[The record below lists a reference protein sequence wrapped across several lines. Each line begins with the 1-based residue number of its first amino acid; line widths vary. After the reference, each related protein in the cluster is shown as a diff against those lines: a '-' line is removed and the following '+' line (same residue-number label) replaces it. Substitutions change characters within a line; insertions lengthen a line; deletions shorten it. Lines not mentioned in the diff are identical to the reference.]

1 MGRLASL
8 KCWCCNLARSVVWLA
23 WATSWEACSVA
34 CRVVVCIVTSVEP
47 AERNY
52 FLLIVVVCVALGTCS
67 VGALAKKNCSFA
79 ALLSDVAS
87 LV

>member
-1 MGRLASL
+1 M
-8 KCWCCNLARSVVWLA
+8 
-23 WATSWEACSVA
+23 
-34 CRVVVCIVTSVEP
+34 VVVCIVTSVEP